1 MAKSIIS
8 LPKKIAM
15 AIQTTLIT
23 ELKHEASNTRKML
36 ERLPED
42 KLSWKPHEKSKS
54 LGQLAAHVAEIPRW
68 IIHLLSKIEFDMER
82 DAFDRVK
89 FSSRDEIISDFE
101 QILEQAVE
109 ALQKCADGEWK
120 VNWTFKRGEHKIFE
134 LPREAAMRSLVMN
147 HLVHHRGQL
156 SVYLRL
162 LNVPVPGMYGP
173 SADER

>member
-1 MAKSIIS
+1 MGIN
-8 LPKKIAM
+8 
-15 AIQTTLIT
+15 TGLIG
-23 ELKHEASNTRKML
+23 ELTYEASNTRKML

-42 KLSWKPHEKSKS
+42 KLGWKPHEKSKS

-68 IIHLLSKIEFDMER
+68 ITHLMNKNEFDMGR

-89 FSSRDEIISDFE
+89 FSSKDEIISGFE

-109 ALQKCADGEWK
+109 VLQKCADEEWK
-120 VNWTFKRGEHKIFE
+120 VNWTFKRGEYKIFE
-134 LPREAAMRSLVMN
+134 LPREAAIRNLVMN

-173 SADER
+173 SADEK

>member
-1 MAKSIIS
+1 
-8 LPKKIAM
+8 M

-42 KLSWKPHEKSKS
+42 KLGWKPHEKSKT
-54 LGQLAAHVAEIPRW
+54 LGQLAAHVAETPGW
-68 IIHLLSKIEFDMER
+68 INHIMTGTSFDMTR
-82 DAFDRVK
+82 DVFSRVNSTSK
-89 FSSRDEIISDFE
+89 EEIIAGFE
-101 QILEQAVE
+101 QVLAQAIE
-109 ALQKCADGEWK
+109 ALQKCADEELK
-120 VNWTFKRGEHKIFE
+120 VNWTFKSGEHKIFE
-134 LPREAAMRSLVMN
+134 LPREAAMRTLVMN
-147 HLVHHRGQL
+147 HLIHHRGQL

>member
-1 MAKSIIS
+1 
-8 LPKKIAM
+8 M

-42 KLSWKPHEKSKS
+42 KLGWKPHEKSKS
-54 LGQLAAHVAEIPRW
+54 LGQLAAHIAETPGW
-68 IIHLLSKIEFDMER
+68 INHIMTGTSFDMTR
-82 DAFDRVK
+82 DVFSRV
-89 FSSRDEIISDFE
+89 SSTSKEEIIAGFE
-101 QILEQAVE
+101 QVLAQAVAMLE
-109 ALQKCADGEWK
+109 PAGNDEWAK
-120 VNWTFKRGEHKIFE
+120 NWAFRSGDHTIFE
-134 LPREAAMRSLVMN
+134 LPRAAAMRTLVMN
-147 HLVHHRGQL
+147 HLIHHRGQL